1 MKLTDE
7 QWIKLTRSAVDYMHE
22 GQRLGQSYMNALYE
36 VSPEVYSKISNG
48 TYDPY
53 HDDTRIAAFINYLNC
68 NDRVMTIEENIQ
80 VQEIIAEAKQYG
92 LEWEVTETATRFFK
106 EDHTL
111 NHVEAYNMAYNEWI
125 K

>member
-7 QWIKLTRSAVDYMHE
+7 QWVKLTRNAVDYMHE

-36 VSPEVYSKISNG
+36 VSPEVYAKISNG

-53 HDDTRIAAFINYLNC
+53 HDDTRITAFINYLNC
-68 NDRVMTIEENIQ
+68 SDRVMTIEEQIH
-80 VQEIIAEAKQYG
+80 VQEILTEAKQHG
-92 LEWEVTETATRFFK
+92 VEWEVTETAIRFFK
-106 EDHTL
+106 GDHTIS
-111 NHVEAYNMAYNEWI
+111 HSDAYNQAYDEGV

>member
-7 QWIKLTRSAVDYMHE
+7 QWIKLTRNAVDYMHS

-36 VSPEVYSKISNG
+36 VNPDVYSKISNG

-53 HDDTRIAAFINYLNC
+53 HDDTRISAFINYLNC
-68 NDRVMTIEENIQ
+68 SERVMTIEQQIQ
-80 VQEIIAEAKQYG
+80 VQEILTEAKQYG
-92 LEWEVTETATRFFK
+92 LEWEVTETASRFFK

-111 NHVEAYNMAYNEWI
+111 THVEAYNMAYNEWI